1 METYAT
7 MKLNKG
13 IPKYSKETTAE
24 QSHIQKE
31 ERQNPTD
38 SSEQLLRISI
48 GLA

>member
-7 MKLNKG
+7 MRLYKG
-13 IPKYSKETTAE
+13 IPIYSKEATVE
-24 QSHIQKE
+24 QSHIQRE